1 MKSKMKIDAHQH
13 FWRYA
18 PKRDTWITEDM
29 SVLKRDFM
37 PQDLEPLLKA
47 HHMDGCIAVQA
58 DQSEAETEFLLGL
71 AAEHTFIKGVVGWVD
86 LRAPNVGERLAYF
99 SQNPYFKGVRHIV
112 QQEPDD
118 FLLRKEVQQGIGQL
132 QSFGLAFDLLIK
144 PTQLRSAQV
153 LAQKFPLQT
162 FVLDHLAKPY
172 IKDGILQPWKQHI
185 QVLAEQENV
194 YCKLSGLVTE
204 AHWQKWS
211 KDQFLPYLEV
221 ALNAFGPDR
230 LLFGSD
236 WPVCLLACNYTEGL
250 ALISEFIHSCSPGDR
265 QKMMGKNAVAAY
277 QLK

>member
-1 MKSKMKIDAHQH
+1 MKIDAHQH

-18 PKRDTWITEDM
+18 PKRDTWINEDM

-37 PQDLEPLLKA
+37 PQDLELLLNA

-71 AAEHTFIKGVVGWVD
+71 AAQHTFIKGVVGWVD

-99 SQNPYFKGVRHIV
+99 AQNPYFKGVRHIV

-118 FLLRKEVQQGIGQL
+118 FLLRKEVQQGISQL

-144 PTQLRSAQV
+144 PTQLCAAQV

-185 QVLAEQENV
+185 QALAEQENV

-236 WPVCLLACNYTEGL
+236 WPVCLLACNYSEVL
-250 ALISEFIHSCSPGDR
+250 ALITDFIHSCSPGDR